1 MTLIGLEGALVD
13 RIGSRRVSTVAEDLG
28 RFELNGVLGAL
39 EANADV
45 RVGPERG
52 RLWSVEDPAVERGA
66 GAHEAFEVGV
76 FGRLDMGSYGTRI
89 NIGL

>member
-1 MTLIGLEGALVD
+1 MFLMTLIGLEGALVD
-13 RIGSRRVSTVAEDLG
+13 SVVSRRVSTVAEDLG

-52 RLWSVEDPAVERGA
+52 RLWYFEESSVEGGVGA
-66 GAHEAFEVGV
+66 CEAFEVGV
-76 FGRLDMGSYGTRI
+76 FGRKLDMGS
-89 NIGL
+89 